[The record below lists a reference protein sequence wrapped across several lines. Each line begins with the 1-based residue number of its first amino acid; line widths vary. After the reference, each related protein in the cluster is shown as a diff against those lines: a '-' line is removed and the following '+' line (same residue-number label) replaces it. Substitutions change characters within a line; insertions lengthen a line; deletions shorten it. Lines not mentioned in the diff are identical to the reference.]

1 MKTQRNTAQMKE
13 KGRNSQDRIN
23 KDEIS
28 NLPEREFRI
37 MVIKMLQRLENTIEK
52 MQETFNTVN
61 RITKDIEKI
70 KNKQKEMNN
79 TIAEIKN
86 TVEGIN
92 SRITEA
98 EEWISK
104 LEDRTVQITPE
115 GQNKGKRMKRIVASL
130 RDLWNNIKC
139 INIQVIGIP
148 EKGKTKS
155 LRKFLKKI

>member
-61 RITKDIEKI
+61 RITKDKEEI
-70 KNKQKEMNN
+70 KNKQTQMNN
-79 TIAEIKN
+79 TITEIKKYC
-86 TVEGIN
+86 
-92 SRITEA
+92 R
-98 EEWISK
+98 
-104 LEDRTVQITPE
+104 RYQ
-115 GQNKGKRMKRIVASL
+115 
-130 RDLWNNIKC
+130 
-139 INIQVIGIP
+139 
-148 EKGKTKS
+148 
-155 LRKFLKKI
+155 